1 MKFPGAGYYRINA
14 NTTTNKFSILRTTWT
29 MIGGFT
35 GWGRDVTMTLNSSN
49 VWEGQVTVTG
59 KEEFK
64 FRANSDWGINL
75 GDNGADNSLEGDG
88 ANLVLPSAGTYRISL
103 DLTNPGFYTY
113 KIVKQ

>member
-1 MKFPGAGYYRINA
+1 
-14 NTTTNKFSILRTTWT
+14 

-35 GWGRDVTMTLNSSN
+35 GWGSDVTMTLNGSN

-64 FRANSDWGINL
+64 FRANKDWGINL

-88 ANLVLPSAGTYRISL
+88 ANLVLPTAGNYKISL
-103 DLTNPGFYTY
+103 DLNNPGFYTY
-113 KIVKQ
+113 KIAKQ